1 MTAPTDQFIDI
12 AKRSQDA
19 FNTVTRTWV
28 DLVQS
33 FANNAVPGDTSGPG
47 ASPVPNVL
55 PYVDG
60 LFDVAE
66 KLLSNQRVI
75 VHQWVD
81 AAQRTTGA
89 VTEQAVR
96 ATRSVSADAADGAE
110 AAVDNTTEAVQA
122 SGEQAASSAR
132 AARRT
137 AAG

>member
-1 MTAPTDQFIDI
+1 MTAPTDQFTDI

-19 FNTVTRTWV
+19 FTTVTRTWL

-33 FANNAVPGDTSGPG
+33 VAGPTDTSGPG

-66 KLLSNQRVI
+66 KFLSNQRVLA
-75 VHQWVD
+75 HQWVD
-81 AAQRTTGA
+81 AAMRTTEA

-96 ATRSVSADAADGAE
+96 ATKSVSAHSANGAE
-110 AAVDNTTEAVQA
+110 AAVDNTADAVRA
-122 SGEQAASSAR
+122 TGEQAASSAR
-132 AARRT
+132 AAHRT